1 MQNESETA
9 PMSPHEPP
17 ARRQEIPLSMLLDE
31 PSFDAKL
38 LSPASEDVDAVR
50 AARAQGFSYPI
61 VIELVEVAPYLT
73 PGDLLLITGLG
84 LPTEDEQL
92 EQYVA
97 GAKAAGAAGIV
108 MGLEPVY
115 SEAPPGLIAACRE
128 QGMPFVCL
136 PPAVYF
142 ASVISFI
149 TRALE
154 NQRLRAL
161 SAMVTT
167 AQHLTEAA
175 MQHDS
180 LQQLLA
186 VLARERGGWAVLRV
200 GEDLLTAGA
209 LPAHLDLGGVL
220 DDLTRRL
227 EPQLRQ
233 KGTPTTFT
241 TVAGDDHSTTFEV
254 TAHLARNSQRSAAL
268 SVLAFGKAPHLDTSD
283 RTALLLA
290 TSLVSMLSRLP
301 AEQTLAVD
309 QLLMHF
315 LIDATSSAVTGR
327 ERARMSG
334 LLERALGRGAES
346 AYAVIAQRRN
356 EHGPEAGFTDV
367 AWIRRLLRTPLVEQR
382 GRRLRAFTSK
392 PPERTELEQATAEG
406 WVLAISRERALAELP
421 HAMYEAEELS
431 RTARRL
437 GTHVGGHD
445 LEQLSK
451 VWPLAAIA
459 DPMLGGAA
467 ASLWLAPLDGDEYR
481 AERAALSA
489 WLQRHGSWDRTARDL
504 DLHRNT
510 VRRLVASA
518 GERLGRD
525 LDDPVER
532 ARLLLAFTAI
542 DPEN

>member
-1 MQNESETA
+1 MVLREADLPPSVPLSRAVLGNLSSLTHISCAAAQTYEPAASASGSVALTRDYITRIHTINANTTA
-9 PMSPHEPP
+9 NR
-17 ARRQEIPLSMLLDE
+17 ARRRTYLLNLRGIHLQPLPRHM
-31 PSFDAKL
+31 
-38 LSPASEDVDAVR
+38 
-50 AARAQGFSYPI
+50 
-61 VIELVEVAPYLT
+61 
-73 PGDLLLITGLG
+73 
-84 LPTEDEQL
+84 
-92 EQYVA
+92 
-97 GAKAAGAAGIV
+97 
-108 MGLEPVY
+108 
-115 SEAPPGLIAACRE
+115 
-128 QGMPFVCL
+128 
-136 PPAVYF
+136 
-142 ASVISFI
+142 
-149 TRALE
+149 
-154 NQRLRAL
+154 N
-161 SAMVTT
+161 
-167 AQHLTEAA
+167 
-175 MQHDS
+175 
-180 LQQLLA
+180 LQ
-186 VLARERGGWAVLRV
+186 
-200 GEDLLTAGA
+200 
-209 LPAHLDLGGVL
+209 
-220 DDLTRRL
+220 
-227 EPQLRQ
+227 
-233 KGTPTTFT
+233 K
-241 TVAGDDHSTTFEV
+241 
-254 TAHLARNSQRSAAL
+254 
-268 SVLAFGKAPHLDTSD
+268 
-283 RTALLLA
+283 
-290 TSLVSMLSRLP
+290 
-301 AEQTLAVD
+301 TLAVD

-367 AWIRRLLRTPLVEQR
+367 AWLRRLLRTPLVEQR

>member
-1 MQNESETA
+1 
-9 PMSPHEPP
+9 
-17 ARRQEIPLSMLLDE
+17 MLLDE

-38 LSPASEDVDAVR
+38 LSPAPEDVDAVR
-50 AARAQGFSYPI
+50 SARAQGFSYPI

-115 SEAPPGLIAACRE
+115 SEAPPGLIAACRA

-241 TVAGDDHSTTFEV
+241 TVVGDDHSTTFEV

-367 AWIRRLLRTPLVEQR
+367 AWLRRLLRTPLVEQR